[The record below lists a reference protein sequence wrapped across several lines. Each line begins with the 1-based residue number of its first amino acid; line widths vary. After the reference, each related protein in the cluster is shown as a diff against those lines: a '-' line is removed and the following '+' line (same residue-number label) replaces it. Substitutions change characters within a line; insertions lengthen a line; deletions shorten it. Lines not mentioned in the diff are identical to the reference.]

1 VQQRSLEDG
10 RAELEVTLAGTADG
24 LAADLAG
31 RKYPGYACK
40 VRKVTANAVEVE
52 LK

>member
-1 VQQRSLEDG
+1 MRPLPL
-10 RAELEVTLAGTADG
+10 AAAAAVTAAALVAVAA